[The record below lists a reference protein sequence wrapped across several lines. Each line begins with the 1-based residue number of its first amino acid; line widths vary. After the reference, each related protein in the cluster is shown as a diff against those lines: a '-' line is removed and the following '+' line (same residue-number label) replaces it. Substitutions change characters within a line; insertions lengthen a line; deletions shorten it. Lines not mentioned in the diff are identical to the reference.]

1 MLHHVKSSTSYEI
14 IWLYASTI
22 NIKING
28 PQFML
33 QRGMTCFHLIG
44 NDVFILILGMFNSP

>member
-1 MLHHVKSSTSYEI
+1 VLHHVKSSTSYEI

-44 NDVFILILGMFNSP
+44 NDVFSLDRE